1 MKRSSQTYVG
11 TSGWQ
16 YKHWKGV
23 FYPEDIKEADEL
35 SVYAQTFHTVE
46 INNSFYHLPPPERF
60 RDWKAVT
67 PSAFIF
73 AIKGSRYITH
83 MKKLQVDAEP
93 IHKLI
98 SNAAHLKT
106 KTGPILW
113 QLPPR
118 WKINPDR
125 LQSFLTLLPQKYRY
139 AFEFR
144 DPSWWAPSIYALLK
158 QYNCAFC
165 IYELSG
171 QLSPMEVTADWVYI
185 RLHGPDGKYQGK
197 YSTTAL
203 RKWAYRCQHWN
214 KEKKDVYIY
223 FDNDQQGFA
232 AENARKLQDM
242 LSHR

>member
-1 MKRSSQTYVG
+1 MMKRAQTYVG

-16 YKHWKGV
+16 YKHWKGT
-23 FYPEDIKEADEL
+23 FYPEGIKDADEL

-46 INNSFYHLPPPERF
+46 INNSVYHLPPPASF
-60 RDWKAVT
+60 QAWKENT
-67 PSAFIF
+67 PKAFIF
-73 AIKGSRYITH
+73 AVKGSRYITH
-83 MKKLQVDAEP
+83 MKKLLVDAEP
-93 IHKLI
+93 IHKLLSHA
-98 SNAAHLKT
+98 SNLKS

-118 WKINPDR
+118 WKINPER
-125 LQSFLTLLPQKYRY
+125 LQLFLQLLPKKFRY

-144 DPSWWAPSIYALLK
+144 DPSWWDPVIYDLLQ

-197 YSTTAL
+197 YSTPAL
-203 RKWAYRCQHWN
+203 RKWAHRCQDWN
-214 KEKKDVYIY
+214 KEQKEVYIY

-232 AENARKLQDM
+232 AENARKLQQM
-242 LSHR
+242 VSPR